1 MDRSIRS
8 RTNAS
13 STKNECVQVVVRCRP
28 LNNKELTGNYQKVV
42 DVFPSRGVIEILNCN
57 EASRENK
64 KMFTY
69 DAVYDS
75 LSTQQTIYDE
85 VVRPLVSSVMEG
97 FNGCVF
103 AYGQTGTGKTHTM
116 EGIRNDTDQKGIIP
130 RAFEQIWGH
139 INRAQNMNFL
149 VAVSYLEIYMEELRD
164 LLKPNSTTALELRER
179 DGGIVVPNLHSV
191 LCKSVEDMLNVMH
204 QGNKNR
210 TVGFTNMNEHS
221 SRSHA
226 IFLIKIEMC
235 EAGSTLVKVGKLNL
249 IDLAGSER
257 QSKTGATAER
267 LKEASKINR
276 ALSSLGNVISALAEK
291 SPHVP
296 YRDSKLTRLLQDSL
310 GGNSKTIMIANIGPS
325 EFNYNETLTTLRYA
339 HRAKAIENKPV
350 KNEDPQDTKLR
361 EYQNE
366 IAELR
371 KLISERQKRE
381 KTVHREKKAKKKI
394 ARVKREL
401 TLLQSD
407 EKSDSEVEEEE
418 DCEKENEQ
426 DFNEL
431 DTKAKEEL
439 MKEREATATLAA
451 KLQELEGQLVKGGK
465 NILDTYTERQ
475 FELEKKL
482 SEIAERKK
490 REIEMQQQLE
500 LHEESTMEIRETFT
514 SLQQEVEL
522 KTRKLKK
529 CYAKC
534 MALKQELQDTRDEHN
549 RDRRELEMTQNELI
563 KELKRLLLIIDN
575 FVPAEVKSRL
585 YTQAKYDD
593 EAEEWFLNGSMMLNN
608 HQILSRPVAE
618 PSRRRPMSEYALQM
632 IKTKSTD
639 VIRYKGENIL
649 DYELDMPL
657 RTTYEY
663 SNPKISASLQAVLAE
678 AMQTEDDIDITDQ
691 SNYASIMKMRL
702 DQITKRNVQEHAA
715 NSAGTGIGTTGG
727 HVNTSSS
734 NGPSCANGLPS
745 SSGSTGSGGI
755 IPPGGSSVANR
766 ARSSVYSRGKSA
778 APAFGAHSAA
788 PVKKTSAS
796 SLISSSNGSGSGN
809 GPLFPKARGLIP
821 K

>member
-1 MDRSIRS
+1 MSRSAKQKS
-8 RTNAS
+8 AAGA
-13 STKNECVQVVVRCRP
+13 KNECVQVVVRCRP
-28 LNNKELTGNYQKVV
+28 LSNKEQAGNFQKVV

-57 EASRENK
+57 ETSRENK

-69 DAVYDS
+69 DAVYDWS
-75 LSTQQTIYDE
+75 STQQQLYDE
-85 VVRPLVSSVMEG
+85 VIRPLVYSVLEG

-116 EGIRNDTDQKGIIP
+116 EGIRNDLDQKGIIP
-130 RAFEQIWGH
+130 RAFEQIWAH
-139 INRAQNMNFL
+139 INRSQNMNFL

-164 LLKPNSTTALELRER
+164 LLKPNSTTPLELRER
-179 DGGIVVPNLHSV
+179 EGGIVVPNLHSV

-204 QGNKNR
+204 MGNKNR

-235 EAGSTLVKVGKLNL
+235 EVGSTLVKVGKLNL

-257 QSKTGATAER
+257 QSKSGATADR

-291 SPHVP
+291 SPHIP

-325 EFNYNETLTTLRYA
+325 EYNYNETLTTLRYA
-339 HRAKAIENKPV
+339 HRAKTIENKPV
-350 KNEDPQDTKLR
+350 MNEDPQDTKLR
-361 EYQNE
+361 EYQEE
-366 IAELR
+366 IARLR
-371 KLISERQKRE
+371 QLITERQKRE
-381 KTVHREKKAKKKI
+381 SVPKVRKIKQKA
-394 ARVKREL
+394 VKREE
-401 TLLQSD
+401 SVEEED
-407 EKSDSEVEEEE
+407 EKSDSEAEDEE
-418 DCEKENEQ
+418 DEKESEQ
-426 DFNEL
+426 DFSEL
-431 DTKAKEEL
+431 DAKAQEAL
-439 MKEREATATLAA
+439 LKEREATIALAS
-451 KLQELEGQLVKGGK
+451 KLSELENQLVKGGK

-475 FELEKKL
+475 LELEKKMA
-482 SEIAERKK
+482 EIAERKK

-500 LHEESTMEIRETFT
+500 LQEESTMEIRETFT

-593 EAEEWFLNGSMMLNN
+593 EAEEWYLNSSMILNN
-608 HQILSRPVAE
+608 NQMVARPVAD
-618 PSRRRPMSEYALQM
+618 PNRRRPMSEYALHI
-632 IKTKSTD
+632 IKSNTED
-639 VIRYKGENIL
+639 AVRYKGENIIN
-649 DYELDMPL
+649 YELDMPL

-663 SNPKISASLQAVLAE
+663 SNPKVSASLQAVLAE

-691 SNYASIMKMRL
+691 SNYASMMKQRL
-702 DQITKRNVQEHAA
+702 DRITRRNVVQDAQ
-715 NSAGTGIGTTGG
+715 NGG
-727 HVNTSSS
+727 S
-734 NGPSCANGLPS
+734 S
-745 SSGSTGSGGI
+745 SSGSVNGSAVNG
-755 IPPGGSSVANR
+755 IPPSSSSNSNGIGPASNR
-766 ARSSVYSRGKSA
+766 ARSSIYNRGMSA
-778 APAFGAHSAA
+778 APTFGAHSGVSGTA
-788 PVKKTSAS
+788 KKVPPTSAAT
-796 SLISSSNGSGSGN
+796 
-809 GPLFPKARGLIP
+809 FPKARGLIP

>member
-1 MDRSIRS
+1 MSRSAKLKS
-8 RTNAS
+8 AAGA
-13 STKNECVQVVVRCRP
+13 KNECVQVVVRCRP
-28 LNNKELTGNYQKVV
+28 LNNKEQAGNFQRVV
-42 DVFPSRGVIEILNCN
+42 DVYPSRGVIEIVNCN
-57 EASRENK
+57 ETSRENK

-69 DAVYDS
+69 DAVYDWS
-75 LSTQQTIYDE
+75 STQQQVYDE
-85 VVRPLVSSVMEG
+85 VVRPLVYSVMEG

-116 EGIRNDTDQKGIIP
+116 EGIKNDPEQCGIIP
-130 RAFEQIWGH
+130 RAFEQIWAH
-139 INRAQNMNFL
+139 INRSQNMNFL

-164 LLKPNSTTALELRER
+164 LLKPNSTSPLELRER
-179 DGGIVVPNLHSV
+179 EGGIVVPNLHSV
-191 LCKSVEDMLNVMH
+191 LCKSVVDMIHVMH
-204 QGNKNR
+204 MGNKNR

-235 EAGSTLVKVGKLNL
+235 EVGSTLVKVGKLNL

-257 QSKTGATAER
+257 QSKSGATAER

-291 SPHVP
+291 SPHIP

-325 EFNYNETLTTLRYA
+325 EYNYNETLTTLRYA
-339 HRAKAIENKPV
+339 NRAKTIENKPV
-350 KNEDPQDTKLR
+350 MNEDPQDTKLR
-361 EYQNE
+361 EYQEE
-366 IAELR
+366 IARLR
-371 KLISERQKRE
+371 KLITERQNRE
-381 KTVHREKKAKKKI
+381 KSVPKVKK
-394 ARVKREL
+394 VKQKTIKRDESL
-401 TLLQSD
+401 EESD
-407 EKSDSEVEEEE
+407 EKSDSDVEEEE
-418 DCEKENEQ
+418 DEKENEQ
-426 DFNEL
+426 DFSEL
-431 DTKAKEEL
+431 DAKAQEAL
-439 MKEREATATLAA
+439 MKEQEVTCTLAG
-451 KLQELEGQLVKGGK
+451 KLQELENQLVKGGK

-475 FELEKKL
+475 MELEKKMG
-482 SEIAERKK
+482 EIAERKK

-534 MALKQELQDTRDEHN
+534 MALKQELQDTKDEHN

-593 EAEEWFLNGSMMLNN
+593 EAEEWYLNSNMILSN
-608 HQILSRPVAE
+608 HQMVPRPVADMN
-618 PSRRRPMSEYALQM
+618 RRRPMSEYALHM
-632 IKTKSTD
+632 IKSNAPD
-639 VIRYKGENIL
+639 AVRYKGENIL
-649 DYELDMPL
+649 NYELDMPL

-663 SNPKISASLQAVLAE
+663 SNPKVSASLQAVLAE

-691 SNYASIMKMRL
+691 SNYASMMKQRL
-702 DQITKRNVQEHAA
+702 DRITRRNVGSEGSSGSGISVASAA
-715 NSAGTGIGTTGG
+715 
-727 HVNTSSS
+727 S
-734 NGPSCANGLPS
+734 NGIPPS
-745 SSGSTGSGGI
+745 SSSSSGAIG
-755 IPPGGSSVANR
+755 VASR
-766 ARSSVYSRGKSA
+766 ARSSIYNRGMSA
-778 APAFGAHSAA
+778 APTFGAHSGVTAA
-788 PVKKTSAS
+788 KKAPPASAAT
-796 SLISSSNGSGSGN
+796 
-809 GPLFPKARGLIP
+809 FPKARGLIP

>member
-1 MDRSIRS
+1 MNRSS
-8 RTNAS
+8 AAKQKS
-13 STKNECVQVVVRCRP
+13 SAQQGAKNECVQVVVRCRP
-28 LNNKELTGNYQKVV
+28 LNNKEQTGNFQKVV

-57 EASRENK
+57 ESSRENK

-69 DAVYDS
+69 DAVYDKD
-75 LSTQQTIYDE
+75 STQQQLYDE
-85 VVRPLVSSVMEG
+85 VIRPLVYSVLEG

-116 EGIRNDTDQKGIIP
+116 EGIKNDVDQKGIIP
-130 RAFEQIWGH
+130 RAFEQIWAH
-139 INRAQNMNFL
+139 INRSQNMNFL

-164 LLKPNSTTALELRER
+164 LLKPNTTSVLELRER
-179 DGGIVVPNLHSV
+179 EGGIVVPNLHSV

-204 QGNKNR
+204 MGNKNR
-210 TVGFTNMNEHS
+210 TVGFTNMNAHS

-235 EAGSTLVKVGKLNL
+235 EVGATLVKVGKLNL

-257 QSKTGATAER
+257 QSKSGATAER

-339 HRAKAIENKPV
+339 SRAKTIENKPV
-350 KNEDPQDTKLR
+350 MNEDPQDTKLR
-361 EYQNE
+361 EYQEE
-366 IAELR
+366 IARLR
-371 KLISERQKRE
+371 QLITERQMREKSVPKVKKVKQPRVIKRE
-381 KTVHREKKAKKKI
+381 KSVD
-394 ARVKREL
+394 
-401 TLLQSD
+401 SD
-407 EKSDSEVEEEE
+407 EKSDSEAEQEPEE
-418 DCEKENEQ
+418 DEKENEL
-426 DFNEL
+426 DFSEL
-431 DTKAKEEL
+431 DAKAQEAL
-439 MKEREATATLAA
+439 LKEREATASLAA
-451 KLQELEGQLVKGGK
+451 KLGELENQLVKGGK
-465 NILDTYTERQ
+465 NILDTYSERQ
-475 FELEKKL
+475 MELEKKMA
-482 SEIAERKK
+482 EIAERKK

-534 MALKQELQDTRDEHN
+534 MALKQELSDTRDEHN

-575 FVPAEVKSRL
+575 FVPTEVKSRL

-593 EAEEWFLNGSMMLNN
+593 EAEEWYLNSNMML
-608 HQILSRPVAE
+608 LSVHPQSVTRPVAD
-618 PSRRRPMSEYALQM
+618 PNRRRPMSEYALHM
-632 IKTKSTD
+632 IKTNAPD
-639 VIRYKGENIL
+639 AGYRYKGENIMN
-649 DYELDMPL
+649 YELDMPL

-663 SNPKISASLQAVLAE
+663 SNPKVSASLQAVLAE

-691 SNYASIMKMRL
+691 SNYASMMKQRL
-702 DQITKRNVQEHAA
+702 DKITRRSQNQDGVGQQSGSGS
-715 NSAGTGIGTTGG
+715 NGAG
-727 HVNTSSS
+727 SSS
-734 NGPSCANGLPS
+734 GASNGGIPS
-745 SSGSTGSGGI
+745 SSSGIGSGGSSSSI
-755 IPPGGSSVANR
+755 NGGTGSLGGGGGGMANGR
-766 ARSSVYSRGKSA
+766 ARSSIYNRGVSA
-778 APAFGAHSAA
+778 APTFGAHSTAKKVAPPASAA
-788 PVKKTSAS
+788 PT
-796 SLISSSNGSGSGN
+796 
-809 GPLFPKARGLIP
+809 FPKARGLIP

>member
-1 MDRSIRS
+1 MDRSIKTKS
-8 RTNAS
+8 NLS
-13 STKNECVQVVVRCRP
+13 NTKNECVQVVVRCRP
-28 LNNKELTGNYQKVV
+28 LNNKEQTGNFQKVV
-42 DVFPSRGVIEILNCN
+42 DVYPSRGVIEILNCN

-69 DAVYDS
+69 DAVYDC

-116 EGIRNDTDQKGIIP
+116 EGIKNDPEQKGIIP

-164 LLKPNSTTALELRER
+164 LLKPNATCSLELRER

-191 LCKSVEDMLNVMH
+191 LCKSVDDMLNVMH

-339 HRAKAIENKPV
+339 HRAKTIENKPV

-381 KTVHREKKAKKKI
+381 RTVHREKKAKKK
-394 ARVKREL
+394 ATRVKREPSL
-401 TLLQSD
+401 TQSD

-451 KLQELEGQLVKGGK
+451 KLLELEGQLVKGGK

-500 LHEESTMEIRETFT
+500 LQEESTMEIRETFT

-608 HQILSRPVAE
+608 HQMLTRPVAD

-632 IKTKSTD
+632 IKTKSSD
-639 VIRYKGENIL
+639 AVRYKGENIL

-663 SNPKISASLQAVLAE
+663 SNPKVSASLQAVLAE

-691 SNYASIMKMRL
+691 SNYASMMKMRL

-715 NSAGTGIGTTGG
+715 SASTSSAMNSGTT
-727 HVNTSSS
+727 N
-734 NGPSCANGLPS
+734 
-745 SSGSTGSGGI
+745 GSTGSGPAGVPVPSSSGVTGI
-755 IPPGGSSVANR
+755 GMVGASSGASR

-788 PVKKTSAS
+788 PVKKV
-796 SLISSSNGSGSGN
+796 SSSALMSSSHGGTGGGAGAGN
-809 GPLFPKARGLIP
+809 MFPKARGLIP

>member
-1 MDRSIRS
+1 MNRSAKLK
-8 RTNAS
+8 NVAQAA
-13 STKNECVQVVVRCRP
+13 KNECVQVVVRCRP
-28 LNNKELTGNYQKVV
+28 LNNKEQAGNFQRVV

-57 EASRENK
+57 ETSRENK

-69 DAVYDS
+69 DAVYDWS
-75 LSTQQTIYDE
+75 STQQQVYDE
-85 VVRPLVSSVMEG
+85 VVRPLVYSVLEG

-116 EGIRNDTDQKGIIP
+116 EGIKSDPEHRGIIP
-130 RAFEQIWGH
+130 RAFEQIWAH
-139 INRAQNMNFL
+139 INRSQNMNFL

-164 LLKPNSTTALELRER
+164 LLKPNSTTPLELRER

-191 LCKSVEDMLNVMH
+191 LCKSVEDMIQVMYM
-204 QGNKNR
+204 GNKNR

-235 EAGSTLVKVGKLNL
+235 EVGSTLVKVGKLNL

-291 SPHVP
+291 SPHIP

-350 KNEDPQDTKLR
+350 MNEDPQDTKLR
-361 EYQNE
+361 EYQEE
-366 IAELR
+366 IARLR
-371 KLISERQKRE
+371 KLITERQ
-381 KTVHREKKAKKKI
+381 HREKSVPKVKK
-394 ARVKREL
+394 VKQKTIKRDESL
-401 TLLQSD
+401 EESD
-407 EKSDSEVEEEE
+407 EKSDSEAEEEE
-418 DCEKENEQ
+418 DEKENEQ
-426 DFNEL
+426 DFSEL
-431 DTKAKEEL
+431 DAKAQEAL
-439 MKEREATATLAA
+439 LKERELTASLAG
-451 KLQELEGQLVKGGK
+451 KLHELENQLVKGGK

-475 FELEKKL
+475 LELEKKMA
-482 SEIAERKK
+482 EIAERKK

-529 CYAKC
+529 CYTKC

-593 EAEEWFLNGSMMLNN
+593 EAEEWYLNSNMILSN
-608 HQILSRPVAE
+608 HQMVPRPVADVN
-618 PSRRRPMSEYALQM
+618 RRRPMSEYALHM
-632 IKTKSTD
+632 IKSNATD
-639 VIRYKGENIL
+639 AVRYKGENIL
-649 DYELDMPL
+649 NYELDMPL

-663 SNPKISASLQAVLAE
+663 SNPKVSASLQAVLAE

-691 SNYASIMKMRL
+691 SNYASMMKQRL
-702 DQITKRNVQEHAA
+702 DRITRRNAA
-715 NSAGTGIGTTGG
+715 AEGSSGSGSSAGMTA
-727 HVNTSSS
+727 S
-734 NGPSCANGLPS
+734 NGIPPS
-745 SSGSTGSGGI
+745 SSSSSIGGGASGVGA
-755 IPPGGSSVANR
+755 SR
-766 ARSSVYSRGKSA
+766 ARSSIYNNRGMSA
-778 APAFGAHSAA
+778 APTFGAHSGTTAA
-788 PVKKTSAS
+788 KKAPPASAAT
-796 SLISSSNGSGSGN
+796 
-809 GPLFPKARGLIP
+809 FPKARGLIP

>member
-1 MDRSIRS
+1 MSRSAKLKS
-8 RTNAS
+8 APAGA
-13 STKNECVQVVVRCRP
+13 KNECVQVVVRCRP
-28 LNNKELTGNYQKVV
+28 LNNKEQTGNFQKVV

-57 EASRENK
+57 ESSRENK

-69 DAVYDS
+69 DAVYDAN
-75 LSTQQTIYDE
+75 STQQQLYDE
-85 VVRPLVSSVMEG
+85 VVRPLVCSALEG

-116 EGIRNDTDQKGIIP
+116 EGIKNDPEQKGIIP
-130 RAFEQIWGH
+130 RAFEQIWAH

-164 LLKPNSTTALELRER
+164 LLKPNSTTPLELRER
-179 DGGIVVPNLHSV
+179 EGGIVVPNLHSV
-191 LCKSVEDMLNVMH
+191 LCKCVEDMVNVMH
-204 QGNKNR
+204 MGNKNR

-235 EAGSTLVKVGKLNL
+235 EIGSTLVKVGKLNL

-291 SPHVP
+291 SPHIP

-339 HRAKAIENKPV
+339 HRAKTIENKPV
-350 KNEDPQDTKLR
+350 VNEDPQDTKLR
-361 EYQNE
+361 EYQDE
-366 IAELR
+366 IARLR
-371 KLISERQKRE
+371 QLITERQTREKPPPKVKKIKRKTLKRE
-381 KTVHREKKAKKKI
+381 ESL
-394 ARVKREL
+394 E
-401 TLLQSD
+401 SD
-407 EKSDSEVEEEE
+407 EKSDSDAEEEEEE
-418 DCEKENEQ
+418 DEKENEQ
-426 DFNEL
+426 DFSEL
-431 DTKAKEEL
+431 DAKAQEAL
-439 MKEREATATLAA
+439 TKEREATANLAA
-451 KLQELEGQLVKGGK
+451 KLNELENQLVKGGK

-475 FELEKKL
+475 MELDKKL
-482 SEIAERKK
+482 AEIAERKK

-500 LHEESTMEIRETFT
+500 LQEESTMEIRETFT

-534 MALKQELQDTRDEHN
+534 MALKQELSDTRDEHN

-593 EAEEWFLNGSMMLNN
+593 EAEEWYLNSNM
-608 HQILSRPVAE
+608 ILSNHLAMARPVAD
-618 PSRRRPMSEYALQM
+618 PNRRRPMSEYALHL
-632 IKTKSTD
+632 IKSD
-639 VIRYKGENIL
+639 SVDAVRYKGENIIN
-649 DYELDMPL
+649 YELDMPL

-663 SNPKISASLQAVLAE
+663 SNPKVSASLQAVLAE

-691 SNYASIMKMRL
+691 ANYASIMKQRL
-702 DQITKRNVQEHAA
+702 DKITRRNVDPQNGSSGALNGNGSTHGLGSGSGSM
-715 NSAGTGIGTTGG
+715 NGI
-727 HVNTSSS
+727 
-734 NGPSCANGLPS
+734 PPS
-745 SSGSTGSGGI
+745 SSGSGIGTSGTLA
-755 IPPGGSSVANR
+755 SNHR
-766 ARSSVYSRGKSA
+766 ARSSIYNNRGMSA
-778 APAFGAHSAA
+778 APTFGAYSGSTAASSSSKNKASPASAA
-788 PVKKTSAS
+788 T
-796 SLISSSNGSGSGN
+796 
-809 GPLFPKARGLIP
+809 FPKARGLIP

>member
-1 MDRSIRS
+1 MSRSTKQKS
-8 RTNAS
+8 AAS
-13 STKNECVQVVVRCRP
+13 AKNECVQVVVRCRP
-28 LNNKELTGNYQKVV
+28 LSNKEQAGNFQKVV

-57 EASRENK
+57 ETSRENK

-69 DAVYDS
+69 DAVYDWA
-75 LSTQQTIYDE
+75 STQQQLYDE
-85 VVRPLVSSVMEG
+85 VVRPLVYSVLEG

-116 EGIRNDTDQKGIIP
+116 EGIRNDSDQKGIIP
-130 RAFEQIWGH
+130 RAFEQIWAH
-139 INRAQNMNFL
+139 INRSQNMNFL

-164 LLKPNSTTALELRER
+164 LLKPNSTTPLELRER
-179 DGGIVVPNLHSV
+179 EGGIVVPNLHSV

-204 QGNKNR
+204 MGNKNR

-235 EAGSTLVKVGKLNL
+235 EVGSTLVKVGKLNL

-339 HRAKAIENKPV
+339 HRAKTIENKPV
-350 KNEDPQDTKLR
+350 MNEDPQDTKLR
-361 EYQNE
+361 EYQEE
-366 IAELR
+366 IARLR
-371 KLISERQKRE
+371 QLITERQKRE
-381 KTVHREKKAKKKI
+381 SVPKVRKI
-394 ARVKREL
+394 KPKPVKREESL
-401 TLLQSD
+401 EED
-407 EKSDSEVEEEE
+407 EEKSDSEAEEEE
-418 DCEKENEQ
+418 DEKENEQ
-426 DFNEL
+426 DFSEL
-431 DTKAKEEL
+431 DAKAQEAL
-439 MKEREATATLAA
+439 MREREATATLAA
-451 KLQELEGQLVKGGK
+451 KLSELENQLVKGGK

-475 FELEKKL
+475 LELEKKMA
-482 SEIAERKK
+482 EIAERKK

-500 LHEESTMEIRETFT
+500 LQEESTMEIRETFT

-593 EAEEWFLNGSMMLNN
+593 EAEEWYLNSSM
-608 HQILSRPVAE
+608 ILSSNLVMTRPVAD
-618 PSRRRPMSEYALQM
+618 PNRRRPMSEHALHM
-632 IKTKSTD
+632 IKANAPSA
-639 VIRYKGENIL
+639 VRYKGENIVN
-649 DYELDMPL
+649 YELDMPL

-663 SNPKISASLQAVLAE
+663 SNPKVSASLQAVLAE

-691 SNYASIMKMRL
+691 SNYASMMKQRL
-702 DQITKRNVQEHAA
+702 DRITRRNVVQDAQNGA
-715 NSAGTGIGTTGG
+715 SSSGVGTA
-727 HVNTSSS
+727 SS
-734 NGPSCANGLPS
+734 NGSLTNGIPPASS
-745 SSGSTGSGGI
+745 SSGTGGTSGGT
-755 IPPGGSSVANR
+755 GR
-766 ARSSVYSRGKSA
+766 ARSSIYNRGMSA
-778 APAFGAHSAA
+778 APTFGAHSGASAA
-788 PVKKTSAS
+788 KKAPPASAAT
-796 SLISSSNGSGSGN
+796 
-809 GPLFPKARGLIP
+809 FPKARGLIP

>member
-1 MDRSIRS
+1 MMNRSAKQK
-8 RTNAS
+8 NPGGA
-13 STKNECVQVVVRCRP
+13 KNECVQVVVRCRP
-28 LNNKELTGNYQKVV
+28 LNNKEQAGNFQTVV
-42 DVFPSRGVIEILNCN
+42 DVYPSRGVIEILNCN
-57 EASRENK
+57 EATRENK

-69 DAVYDS
+69 DAVYDWN
-75 LSTQQTIYDE
+75 STQQQLYDE
-85 VVRPLVSSVMEG
+85 VVRPLVYSVLEG

-116 EGIRNDTDQKGIIP
+116 EGIKGDFDHKGIIP
-130 RAFEQIWGH
+130 RAFEQIWAH
-139 INRAQNMNFL
+139 INRTQNMNFL

-164 LLKPNSTTALELRER
+164 LLKPNSTAHLELRER
-179 DGGIVVPNLHSV
+179 EGGIVVPNLHSV
-191 LCKSVEDMLNVMH
+191 LCKSVDDMLNVMH
-204 QGNKNR
+204 MGNKNR

-235 EAGSTLVKVGKLNL
+235 EVGSTLVKVGKLNL

-339 HRAKAIENKPV
+339 HRAKTIENKPV

-361 EYQNE
+361 EYQEE
-366 IAELR
+366 IARLR
-371 KLISERQKRE
+371 QLIAERRQTVKKTHE
-381 KTVHREKKAKKKI
+381 KPDPATTE
-394 ARVKREL
+394 ED
-401 TLLQSD
+401 D
-407 EKSDSEVEEEE
+407 EKDDDSKQE
-418 DCEKENEQ
+418 
-426 DFNEL
+426 FSEL
-431 DTKAKEEL
+431 DAKAQEAL
-439 MKEREATATLAA
+439 TKEREITATLAT
-451 KLQELEGQLVKGGK
+451 KLKELEGQLVKGGK

-475 FELEKKL
+475 LELEKKL

-529 CYAKC
+529 YYTKC

-575 FVPAEVKSRL
+575 FVPPEVKSRL
-585 YTQAKYDD
+585 YTQAKYD
-593 EAEEWFLNGSMMLNN
+593 EETEEWYLNSNMILSN
-608 HQILSRPVAE
+608 HQMVTRPVAD
-618 PSRRRPMSEYALQM
+618 PNRRRPMSEYALHM
-632 IKTKSTD
+632 IKSSKSD
-639 VIRYKGENIL
+639 AVRYKGENIIN
-649 DYELDMPL
+649 YELDMPL

-663 SNPKISASLQAVLAE
+663 SNPKVSASLQAVLAE

-691 SNYASIMKMRL
+691 SNYASIMKQRL
-702 DQITKRNVQEHAA
+702 DKITRRNAVQDA
-715 NSAGTGIGTTGG
+715 
-727 HVNTSSS
+727 
-734 NGPSCANGLPS
+734 
-745 SSGSTGSGGI
+745 
-755 IPPGGSSVANR
+755 PGGSSVGGSTASGTAVNGIPPSNGSSNSIGGSSR
-766 ARSSVYSRGKSA
+766 ARSSIYNRGMSA
-778 APAFGAHSAA
+778 APTFGAHSGVSSIKKAPPASAA
-788 PVKKTSAS
+788 T
-796 SLISSSNGSGSGN
+796 
-809 GPLFPKARGLIP
+809 FPKARGLIP